1 MRPLTQDDVDAA
13 HSLSVAVGWPHRAA
27 DWRAVLAVG
36 EGLCAPDA
44 VGRLAGTAMW
54 WPIGKKV
61 AAIGMVIVA
70 PQAQG
75 QGLGRRLMHA
85 VFAAAQRQTLTLNAT
100 SAGVSLYISEGFRRI
115 GTIWQYQG
123 LARPVVVPGAA
134 AFPVRS
140 ATQTDGA
147 AIAALDRAALG
158 YDRASILQAL
168 TRDAEGL
175 VHERDGRLV
184 GFAYCGLRAG
194 TGDRSVIA
202 ADERIALALVRPS
215 SRDMGGLPPCRR
227 SRRHAGIGAPA
238 RSWGLISGRGR
249 HHMIKGRK
257 PRVSGRAR
265 VFGLINQASA
275 EDAAVAWPDWRSLQ
289 IRPSAWQ
296 VWARIFAEEAPE
308 MELRLWPD
316 IGDTSEVRYL
326 VAWLP
331 PDDLPRAFRTS
342 RSCFRRVPAS
352 TSSISQG
359 CRRHR
364 GGAHGRSRPYR

>member
-1 MRPLTQDDVDAA
+1 MSARKAFSPAKIKQIGMRPLTQDDVDAA

-27 DWRAVLAVG
+27 DWRAVPAVG

-54 WPIGKKV
+54 WPMGRKV

-100 SAGVSLYISEGFRRI
+100 SAGVSLYISEGIRRI
-115 GTIWQYQG
+115 GTIRQYQG

-140 ATQTDGA
+140 AKQTDGA

-158 YDRASILQAL
+158 YDRASILQVL
-168 TRDAEGL
+168 TRGAEGL

-184 GFAYCGLRAG
+184 GFAYCRGFGRGA
-194 TGDRSVIA
+194 VIGPVVA
-202 ADERIALALVRPS
+202 ADERIALALVAPFL
-215 SRDMGGLPPCRR
+215 SRHGGGFLRADLPE
-227 SRRHAGIGAPA
+227 GAPA
-238 RSWGLISGRGR
+238 LARLLEEGGLFPVGDAIT
-249 HHMIKGRK
+249 MIRGRK

-265 VFGLINQASA
+265 VFGLINQG
-275 EDAAVAWPDWRSLQ
+275 
-289 IRPSAWQ
+289 
-296 VWARIFAEEAPE
+296 
-308 MELRLWPD
+308 
-316 IGDTSEVRYL
+316 IG
-326 VAWLP
+326 
-331 PDDLPRAFRTS
+331 
-342 RSCFRRVPAS
+342 
-352 TSSISQG
+352 
-359 CRRHR
+359 
-364 GGAHGRSRPYR
+364 